1 MVVWLFVALVITQ
14 IYTANL
20 TSMLTIQQLEPTISN
35 IETLRRMNAFVGCGR
50 GSFVKGYLETVLHFS
65 TEAIKNYS
73 TPDGLADAL
82 RNQEIAATFLEVPF
96 AKLFLAKFCKEF
108 MISGPTYKVGGFGFV
123 RSCCCYVYTF
133 CILRLYLN
141 KIRSIGYTIVLLS
154 SNVLHS

>member
-20 TSMLTIQQLEPTISN
+20 TSMLTIQKLEPTISN
-35 IETLRRMNAFVGCGR
+35 IETLQRMNAFVGCGR
-50 GSFVKGYLETVLHFS
+50 GSFVKGYLETVLHFP
-65 TEAIKNYS
+65 TETIKNYS

-123 RSCCCYVYTF
+123 RSCCCYVCFASLLTF
-133 CILRLYLN
+133 YILKIYLD
-141 KIRSIGYTIVLLS
+141 
-154 SNVLHS
+154 